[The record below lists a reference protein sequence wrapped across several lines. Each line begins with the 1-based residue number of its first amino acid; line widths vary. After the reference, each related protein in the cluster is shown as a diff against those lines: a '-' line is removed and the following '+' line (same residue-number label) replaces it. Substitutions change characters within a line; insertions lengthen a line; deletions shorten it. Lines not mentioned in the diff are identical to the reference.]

1 MEATAEASWL
11 AEVAAAEAL
20 VLVAVTTAEG
30 SVELTAVASTMA
42 EVGVESAAEVRVV
55 EVVRGEG
62 RPVGHPSGVLRHQ
75 VRLGQRR
82 GGP

>member
-1 MEATAEASWL
+1 MTELTGAAGAS
-11 AEVAAAEAL
+11 EVVPEFAA
-20 VLVAVTTAEG
+20 VATAEG